1 MTPIRANNTNLLLL
15 LIMNNAIHLY
25 LTLSMLE
32 HKLESFTRNIYISIF
47 KLVVIYLILIL
58 FYFF

>member
-1 MTPIRANNTNLLLL
+1 MTPIRTNSANLLLL

-32 HKLESFTRNIYISIF
+32 HKLESFTRNIYISKF
-47 KLVVIYLILIL
+47 
-58 FYFF
+58 